1 MDQKVIDMRK
11 ILQNKFFAEDDLP
24 RTGSIHPEFS
34 HTITVCVDAFGC
46 CLAQGCIHNYY
57 FESKTEFSSLDQMLL
72 GIDDILDRAGECQ
85 RDTRLRTTF
94 KKEPTM
100 KNTSMSDEQ
109 FADYLTSS
117 IVERMPPAFNPDTLR
132 VKEGKLASY
141 FIRVLARQH
150 SSMQG
155 VINRAGKEGVCVFR
169 SEMELLRLIRDDL
182 TAECSWNKR
191 KAGK

>member
-1 MDQKVIDMRK
+1 MNQNVIDMRK
-11 ILQNKFFAEDDLP
+11 ILQNKYFAEDDLP
-24 RTGSIHPEFS
+24 RTGSIHPEYS
-34 HTITVCVDAFGC
+34 HTMTVCVDAFECG
-46 CLAQGCIHNYY
+46 LAQGRIHNYY
-57 FESKTEFSSLDQMLL
+57 FDEEITFLSLDQMLL

-94 KKEPTM
+94 EKGSTM
-100 KNTSMSDEQ
+100 KRTSMGNEQ
-109 FADYLTSS
+109 FTDHLTSS
-117 IVERMPPAFNPDTLR
+117 TAERMPPAFNPDSLR
-132 VKEGKLASY
+132 VKKGKLTSY
-141 FIRVLARQH
+141 FIRVLARRH

-182 TAECSWNKR
+182 TVEFSWNKR

>member
-11 ILQNKFFAEDDLP
+11 ILQNKYFAEDDLP
-24 RTGSIHPEFS
+24 RTGSIHPGFS
-34 HTITVCVDAFGC
+34 HTMTVCVDAFERG
-46 CLAQGCIHNYY
+46 LAEGYIYSYY
-57 FESKTEFSSLDQMLL
+57 FESKTDFLSLDQMLL

-94 KKEPTM
+94 KIEPTM
-100 KNTSMSDEQ
+100 KRASMSDEQ
-109 FADYLTSS
+109 FAEHLASS
-117 IVERMPPAFNPDTLR
+117 VAKREPPAFTPDTLR

-155 VINRAGKEGVCVFR
+155 VINRAGKDGVCVFR

-182 TAECSWNKR
+182 AAERSWDKQR
-191 KAGK
+191 AGK